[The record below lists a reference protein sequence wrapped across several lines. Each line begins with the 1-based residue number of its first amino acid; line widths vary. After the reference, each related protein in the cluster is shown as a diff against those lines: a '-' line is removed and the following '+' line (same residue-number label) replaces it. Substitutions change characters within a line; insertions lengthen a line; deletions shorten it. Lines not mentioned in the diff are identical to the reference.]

1 MRVVP
6 SVGGSALIEVG
17 FNQVPA
23 SGEYRV
29 SYSGILGAGIIEFNS
44 AQAGVQMDVSYY
56 GLGHINQ
63 KISLDTRVPSTG
75 NTTIAGNKTF
85 SGITTFSENI
95 ISEKK
100 ISTGGENSPDVDDG
114 GICLQQNAGDGKII
128 TFKSSD
134 IAHGITDYAETD
146 TYGYLQKRHA
156 PSGGLYI
163 VGLGEDYYGCAI
175 LGINTTVDNTETT
188 SSHAPVNIIGAK
200 KSGTN
205 VSTVGA
211 DENVVTLNNLGTT
224 RFIMKGDGELWTDY
238 AGGLTDA
245 VQISSY
251 DDENDIEL
259 SRKLQTVM
267 SGKKISKKMTNRLRE
282 LGVISN
288 NFISIQKATR
298 LQLGSVFQLWNM
310 IKKIAKKLDITEE
323 QLLQFAKNF

>member
-1 MRVVP
+1 LEYLRNNRRKIMAADSVLNYDDIEDIRYNPFTGVYTPKQIGYAGNPVERRTVPNTSPYQIKLFEVPQETIPSVMRVVP

-238 AGGLTDA
+238 A
-245 VQISSY
+245 VV
-251 DDENDIEL
+251 
-259 SRKLQTVM
+259 LQMQYKYQVM
-267 SGKKISKKMTNRLRE
+267 MMKM
-282 LGVISN
+282 I
-288 NFISIQKATR
+288 
-298 LQLGSVFQLWNM
+298 
-310 IKKIAKKLDITEE
+310 
-323 QLLQFAKNF
+323 